1 MPALSRR
8 SLNVARLNFQR
19 LRGPRQEERSMRK
32 VTSCE
37 LSHFVEAANLNKL
50 GRANRVVEQCSCLFF
65 LTFPDP
71 STFSCV
77 SQGSVIFTLPL
88 LGSRREC
95 LRLGGDLRTL
105 RGVNRL
111 HLAKLK
117 LFVPPGTSGVS
128 PALVCHLLLTLP
140 HRACFVHLL
149 LRPESFGVNER

>member
-1 MPALSRR
+1 
-8 SLNVARLNFQR
+8 
-19 LRGPRQEERSMRK
+19 MRK

-105 RGVNRL
+105 RGVNRIDW
-111 HLAKLK
+111 ATFK
-117 LFVPPGTSGVS
+117 LFVPTGTAGVS
-128 PALVCHLLLTLP
+128 TAVVCQFLLTLP
-140 HRACFVHLL
+140 LSAFVVHVL
-149 LRPESFGVNER
+149 LRSASSGVNGS